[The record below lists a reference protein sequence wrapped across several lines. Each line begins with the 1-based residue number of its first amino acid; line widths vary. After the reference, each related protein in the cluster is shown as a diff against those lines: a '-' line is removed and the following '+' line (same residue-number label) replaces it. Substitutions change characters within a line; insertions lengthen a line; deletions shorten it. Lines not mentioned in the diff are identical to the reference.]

1 MMAGEDAAPTATQ
14 VTRSFLVTRGK
25 ATIPYDGPELAL
37 ETLVERTIL
46 GGMVLSRL
54 NFERRLIVDILT
66 TRMSIAEVSAHLR
79 LPMLSTI
86 VLVSQ
91 LVADGLVEAQESQ
104 QIVDLGTLESIRTA
118 IVNL

>member
-1 MMAGEDAAPTATQ
+1 MIEEDEAPRATQ
-14 VTRSFLVTRGK
+14 VVRSFLVTGGK
-25 ATIPYDGPELAL
+25 ASVPYDGPELAL
-37 ETLVERTIL
+37 ETLVERTKRGEI
-46 GGMVLSRL
+46 VLPRL
-54 NFERRLIVDILT
+54 NFERRLIIDILA
-66 TRMSIAEVSAHLR
+66 TRMSIAEVSAHLK

-104 QIVDLGTLESIRTA
+104 QDVGLGTLQSIRNA